1 MDPQKRIRELVDLL
15 NRYSYEY
22 YVNDN
27 PSVSDTEYDRLMRE
41 LEELETAY
49 PEYVLADSPTRRVG
63 ALGVTKLPKVTFAEP
78 MLSLANAFSHEE
90 LRAFDN
96 RIKREGII
104 PAYVCELKIDGIASS
119 ARYENGVFTLGATRG
134 DGYTGENITANM
146 KTIDRKSVV

>member
-96 RIKREGII
+96 RIKREDNSR
-104 PAYVCELKIDGIASS
+104 VCLRTE
-119 ARYENGVFTLGATRG
+119 
-134 DGYTGENITANM
+134 
-146 KTIDRKSVV
+146 DRRDRQQCPL